1 MDKLEIDIDPLI
13 LMPSIIGPKV
23 KVFLWCPFNL
33 SHAA

>member
-23 KVFLWCPFNL
+23 KSVPLVPI
-33 SHAA
+33 